1 MQRKLT
7 LIKND
12 KAPEEVTRLKRVESE
27 KKEQIVFSILRSMM
41 DLTLEELYRI
51 EDEVVK
57 VACKRFNLI
66 RNNTLSIPP
75 GGTDE

>member
-1 MQRKLT
+1 MQRSLT

-12 KAPEEVTRLKRVESE
+12 TTAEEVARLKRVESA
-27 KKEQIVFSILRSMM
+27 KKEELIFTILRSMM
-41 DLTLEELYRI
+41 DLTLEELYCI

-66 RNNTLSIPP
+66 RKNTISILP
-75 GGTDE
+75 GGGR